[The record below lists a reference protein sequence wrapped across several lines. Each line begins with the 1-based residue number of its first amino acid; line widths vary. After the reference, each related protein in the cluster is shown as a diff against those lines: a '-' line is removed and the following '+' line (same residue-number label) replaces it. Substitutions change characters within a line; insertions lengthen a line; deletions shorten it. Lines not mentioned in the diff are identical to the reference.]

1 MMYRNQCTAK
11 EKLMNRINEVS
22 FAVNDVLL
30 YLDTHPCCEEAISF
44 YQECEQ
50 ERQKLLKEYAQCYGP
65 LTVDAALE
73 SGGDTWKWV
82 QQPFH
87 GRRKE
92 GADSLCG
99 IMKKDCSIR

>member
-1 MMYRNQCTAK
+1 MGRDDVSQSVYCKRK
-11 EKLMNRINEVS
+11 INEPYQRS
-22 FAVNDVLL
+22 QFCVNDVLL

-82 QQPFH
+82 QQPIPMGN
-87 GRRKE
+87 GRRVQIVYVE
-92 GADSLCG
+92 L
-99 IMKKDCSIR
+99 

>member
-44 YQECEQ
+44 
-50 ERQKLLKEYAQCYGP
+50 RGN
-65 LTVDAALE
+65 
-73 SGGDTWKWV
+73 
-82 QQPFH
+82 
-87 GRRKE
+87 RKE